1 MTGHWQILGGHPG
14 GMGPKKKRKG
24 QYSPFVDYTEPKR
37 WRKTMDTG
45 KGPSKSKFHEHI
57 SKVFESRF
65 SEIFEEF
72 LAEAKGAKKK
82 KKSGGSESETVYRDT
97 EGGDVEAG
105 ETSRPMSGSLEPQS
119 QEEKK
124 RFKASAD
131 AKADFEREEEIKAR
145 GQMDEK
151 EKAEKVL
158 PSGLRRSGEA
168 SKIEKEKRR
177 RQEDEEFQR
186 EMQGWTGED
195 VDEKGGIGSDDP
207 RHGAM
212 SRHMREL
219 EEIAND
225 AWWSLSEQDRQ
236 YFKAGAEKGANL
248 FIKGTVGSEK
258 YPKGFFNIDA
268 LEGQELYDM
277 LNKAGMLETFKQK
290 EANPPMSPRRIHGV
304 RGQRD
309 KGLEDLVK
317 DIGAEKKQEREKA
330 RKLAN
335 TLSPEQ
341 ERDIDDEGYNAG
353 YYMKVPSYRCP
364 YPAGTRQCEVWK
376 AGYQNGAQDRKK
388 A

>member
-24 QYSPFVDYTEPKR
+24 QYSPFVDHTEPKR

-82 KKSGGSESETVYRDT
+82 KKSGGNETVYRDT

-168 SKIEKEKRR
+168 SKIEKEKRKR
-177 RQEDEEFQR
+177 EEDEEFQR
-186 EMQGWTGED
+186 EMQGWTGEEASGD
-195 VDEKGGIGSDDP
+195 IDSDDP

-225 AWWSLSEQDRQ
+225 AWWSLPEEYRKKVRAHVGKYRSGSNEI
-236 YFKAGAEKGANL
+236 AKGSKSA
-248 FIKGTVGSEK
+248 K
-258 YPKGFFNIDA
+258 YPRGFFSIDY
-268 LEGQELYDM
+268 LEGQELYGM

-290 EANPPMSPRRIHGV
+290 EANPPISPRTTHGV
-304 RGQRD
+304 RNKRD
-309 KGLEDLVK
+309 KDLEDLARTIAA
-317 DIGAEKKQEREKA
+317 DKKKKEEEERE
-330 RKLAN
+330 LAN
-335 TLSPEQ
+335 ALSPEQ